1 MTKNK
6 IQVSY
11 PTMLVLSA
19 AFAAQRTNQGYN
31 KYSVAEGSFVDDQ
44 GVPCEAKVTNRE
56 LVYKYLEDQ
65 SNINDEDRANAE
77 KLKAY
82 YQGKVF
88 KVLAEGYVSEFDRS
102 AMKLVERDELIG
114 SYDMAI
120 ATSLPASYFK
130 GVQRDEGEQRAK
142 FAQGGYLGSVGDRVT
157 ANIEV
162 LKCIFSQ
169 KWNVYF
175 VTAVTDKDQ
184 SIFFS
189 YKQDVNYG
197 SKFTIKGTVKRQDNN
212 QTQLNRVQMI

>member
-1 MTKNK
+1 MPKT
-6 IQVSY
+6 ISPTY

-65 SNINDEDRANAE
+65 SNIIDEDRTNAD

-82 YQGKVF
+82 YQGKLF
-88 KVLAEGYVSEFDRS
+88 KVLGEGYVSEFDRN
-102 AMKLVERDELIG
+102 AMKLVEREELIG
-114 SYDMAI
+114 GYDIAV

-175 VTAVTDKDQ
+175 VTAITDNDQ

-189 YKQDVNYG
+189 YKQEVSYG
-197 SKFTIKGTVKRQDNN
+197 SKFAIKGTVKRQDNN
-212 QTQLNRVQMI
+212 QTQLNRVQVV

>member
-1 MTKNK
+1 MAKNR

-19 AFAAQRTNQGYN
+19 AFAAQRTNKGYY
-31 KYSVAEGSFVDDQ
+31 KYSVPDGSYVDGE
-44 GVPCEAKVTNRE
+44 GVPSEAKVTNRE

-65 SNINDEDRANAE
+65 SNINNEDRANAE

-82 YQGKVF
+82 YQGKLF

-102 AMKLVERDELIG
+102 AMKLVEREELIG

-175 VTAVTDKDQ
+175 ITAITDKDQ

-197 SKFTIKGTVKRQDNN
+197 SKFAIKGTVKRQDNN
-212 QTQLNRVQMI
+212 QTQLNRVQVI